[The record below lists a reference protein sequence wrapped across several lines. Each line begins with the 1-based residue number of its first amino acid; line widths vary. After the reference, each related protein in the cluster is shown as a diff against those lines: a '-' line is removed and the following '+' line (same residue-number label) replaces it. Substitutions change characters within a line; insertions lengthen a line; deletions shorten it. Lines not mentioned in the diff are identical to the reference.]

1 MAAHQQTLRSNAAA
15 VEKTKLELLCKTC
28 KYFFLLPPFLKAG
41 KLHLQTQHVSFTVGN
56 KKLDDKL
63 FITDNKSPDTNADK
77 DYLNTYFP
85 KLDPK
90 K

>member
-28 KYFFLLPPFLKAG
+28 KYFFLLPPFSKAG

-63 FITDNKSPDTNADK
+63 FITDNESHTNADK

-90 K
+90 E